1 MGRYQV
7 WLDWIDCLWVPL
19 SNIRRQSCY
28 ASVIVFLCGAF
39 AMYIQGARD
48 ILHSPDLE
56 VQ

>member
-1 MGRYQV
+1 MGPTFQHKKAE
-7 WLDWIDCLWVPL
+7 LLCFCHL
-19 SNIRRQSCY
+19 
-28 ASVIVFLCGAF
+28 FLCGAF